1 MLVLEVGLSVVTNDP
16 VGVGGGCAVFGLSR
30 FDLSVQ
36 IVVEPVEETLAQ
48 VHVTDRV
55 DALAEFDTAG
65 DLAVAVSPVVLNA
78 LHVPLVDNDD
88 HFLATGPVNLSKEVR
103 VALIDH
109 DLFDSGEEGVR
120 RLNEPVHV

>member
-1 MLVLEVGLSVVTNDP
+1 MVTDDP
-16 VGVGGGCAVFGLSR
+16 VSVGCGSTGLRVGCG
-30 FDLSVQ
+30 DLSAQ
-36 IVVEPVEETLAQ
+36 VVVKALEQTLTE

-55 DALAEFDTAG
+55 DTLGEVNATG
-65 DLAVAVSPVVLNA
+65 NLAVPVSPVMLNA

-109 DLFDSGEEGVR
+109 DLFDSGEEGVC